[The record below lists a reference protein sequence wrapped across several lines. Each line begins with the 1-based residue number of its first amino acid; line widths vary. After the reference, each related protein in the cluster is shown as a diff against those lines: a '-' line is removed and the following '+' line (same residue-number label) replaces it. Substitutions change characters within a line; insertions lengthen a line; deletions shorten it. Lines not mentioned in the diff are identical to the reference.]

1 MEKTHC
7 LSKILDGE
15 RRLSENNQDKIIDIV
30 SKILL
35 VDKEEITDKISR
47 NDFEAWDSMTH
58 LVIISELEQNFDII
72 LEDDDI
78 AAMNTIGDIKT
89 ILTKYEVNF

>member
-1 MEKTHC
+1 M
-7 LSKILDGE
+7 SG
-15 RRLSENNQDKIIDIV
+15 NNHDKIIDIV

-35 VDKEEITDKISR
+35 VNKEEITEKISR
-47 NDFEAWDSMTH
+47 KDFEAWDSMTH

-78 AAMNTIGDIKT
+78 TAMNTISDIKT
-89 ILTKYEVNF
+89 ILTKYEIRF

>member
-1 MEKTHC
+1 MN
-7 LSKILDGE
+7 
-15 RRLSENNQDKIIDIV
+15 ENNHEKIIDIV

-35 VDKEEITDKISR
+35 VDKEEITEKISR
-47 NDFEAWDSMTH
+47 KDFEAWDSMTH

-78 AAMNTIGDIKT
+78 TAMNTISDIKS
-89 ILTKYEVNF
+89 ILTKYEISF